1 MAGCATVASES
12 VTGWTLLL
20 TALVASV
27 VGSAA
32 LARGCEASPTVA
44 SVVVSGVGA
53 VERSGLGAMLL
64 RVAVGSVAEGST
76 TDVSAVVSG
85 VGAVERSGL
94 GAMLL
99 RVPVGS
105 VALVRVE
112 PSAALGKAEAVDWTA
127 SVVGITFD
135 VLAGSSESPGA
146 GVEATPSVGEVVGTL
161 EGSIESVV
169 GCAAVD
175 VSAGEVGVVE
185 ESSELVVGA
194 VDAVSVGVGVGAA
207 VSAGLTVGE
216 TAASVEVGAV
226 EVSTAGVAGSVL
238 VGATVSVGL
247 TVGETAASIVVGAV
261 EVSAT
266 GAVASVVV
274 AAVSVAVA
282 RGSLTVPP
290 LQSAVISFAIR
301 ATQFP
306 TTEEHG
312 DNAGRRPTYG
322 GQIP

>member
-1 MAGCATVASES
+1 M
-12 VTGWTLLL
+12 
-20 TALVASV
+20 
-27 VGSAA
+27 
-32 LARGCEASPTVA
+32 
-44 SVVVSGVGA
+44 
-53 VERSGLGAMLL
+53 
-64 RVAVGSVAEGST
+64 
-76 TDVSAVVSG
+76 
-85 VGAVERSGL
+85 
-94 GAMLL
+94 
-99 RVPVGS
+99 
-105 VALVRVE
+105 
-112 PSAALGKAEAVDWTA
+112 
-127 SVVGITFD
+127 
-135 VLAGSSESPGA
+135 LAGSSESPGA
-146 GVEATPSVGEVVGTL
+146 GGEATPSVGEVVGTL

-216 TAASVEVGAV
+216 TAVSVE
-226 EVSTAGVAGSVL
+226 
-238 VGATVSVGL
+238 
-247 TVGETAASIVVGAV
+247 VGAV

-274 AAVSVAVA
+274 AAVSDAVA

-290 LQSAVISFAIR
+290 LQSAVISFAISV
-301 ATQFP
+301 TQFP
-306 TTEEHG
+306 TTEGHG

>member
-1 MAGCATVASES
+1 M
-12 VTGWTLLL
+12 
-20 TALVASV
+20 
-27 VGSAA
+27 
-32 LARGCEASPTVA
+32 
-44 SVVVSGVGA
+44 
-53 VERSGLGAMLL
+53 
-64 RVAVGSVAEGST
+64 
-76 TDVSAVVSG
+76 
-85 VGAVERSGL
+85 
-94 GAMLL
+94 
-99 RVPVGS
+99 
-105 VALVRVE
+105 
-112 PSAALGKAEAVDWTA
+112 
-127 SVVGITFD
+127 
-135 VLAGSSESPGA
+135 LAGSSESPGA
-146 GVEATPSVGEVVGTL
+146 GVEATPSVGEVVGTV

-169 GCAAVD
+169 GCAAVE

-216 TAASVEVGAV
+216 TAVSVAVGAV
-226 EVSTAGVAGSVL
+226 EVSVVGVAASVV
-238 VGATVSVGL
+238 VGAAVSAGL
-247 TVGETAASIVVGAV
+247 TVGETAVSVEVGAV

-274 AAVSVAVA
+274 AAVSDAVA

-290 LQSAVISFAIR
+290 LQSAVISFAIL

-312 DNAGRRPTYG
+312 DNAGRRPTDG